1 MGGEMSRDA
10 ERGFM
15 LIVAMIILL
24 VSTLLV
30 VGAIAFTGSERSAAA
45 NQLNSE
51 VLSACTDAAKNLF
64 ISRVNVLRG
73 NVADV
78 VLIEEISLGDGGA
91 NDGVHVRRG
100 HFDAGVEIS
109 DVRRLPENLIGA
121 AGSNVQED
129 TNTVGQSPLL
139 LGYYNITA
147 LCTDR
152 STGTQQE
159 IEFVVRLGL

>member
-1 MGGEMSRDA
+1 MSRSA

-24 VSTLLV
+24 VATLLV

-45 NQLNSE
+45 NQVNSG

-64 ISRVNVLRG
+64 LSRVNVLRG

-78 VLIEEISLGDGGA
+78 VLDKEIALGDGGTRDSV
-91 NDGVHVRRG
+91 NVKRG
-100 HFDAGVEIS
+100 HFDDSDAGVTIS
-109 DVRRLPENLIGA
+109 DVRRIAENQIGA
-121 AGSNVQED
+121 AGSTVQED
-129 TNTVGQSPLL
+129 SNNVGQSPLL

-152 STGTQQE
+152 STGMQQE
-159 IEFVVRLGL
+159 VEFVVRLGL

>member
-1 MGGEMSRDA
+1 MARQA

-15 LIVAMIILL
+15 LVVAMVVLL
-24 VSTLLV
+24 VATLLV
-30 VGAIAFTGSERSAAA
+30 VGAIAFTGSERNAAA
-45 NQLNSE
+45 NQVNNE

-78 VLIEEISLGDGGA
+78 VLDKEIVLGDGGHE
-91 NDGVHVRRG
+91 GVNVKRG
-100 HFDAGVEIS
+100 HFDYSDAGVTIS
-109 DVRRLPENLIGA
+109 DVRKLPDNQIGA

-129 TNTVGQSPLL
+129 SNAVGASPLL

-147 LCTDR
+147 VCTDR
-152 STGTQQE
+152 ATGMQQE
-159 IEFVVRLGL
+159 VEFTVRLGL